1 MKVRKA
7 GIVVALLSA
16 HAWAADWKPVRV
28 VGLVYPEAAVI
39 QGLEGTVKIDLHIA
53 NDGSVDW
60 VVIREQDPM
69 TEETTLASAAVR
81 NAREWKFRRI
91 NSANAGQYTLTYR
104 FQIRRGE
111 GARGP
116 SEFRF
121 VMPDQVFV
129 TAGERP
135 AKPSST
141 KDGR

>member
-1 MKVRKA
+1 MKFGKA
-7 GIVVALLSA
+7 RIFGLALLFA
-16 HAWAADWKPVRV
+16 HGLAADWKPVRV
-28 VGLVYPEAAVI
+28 VGLEYPEVALI
-39 QGLEGTVKIDLHIA
+39 QGLEGTVKIDLYIA
-53 NDGSVDW
+53 HDGSV
-60 VVIREQDPM
+60 IEAYAAPREDA
-69 TEETTLASAAVR
+69 LAAAAVR

-129 TAGERP
+129 TAAERP
-135 AKPSST
+135 AKPASA